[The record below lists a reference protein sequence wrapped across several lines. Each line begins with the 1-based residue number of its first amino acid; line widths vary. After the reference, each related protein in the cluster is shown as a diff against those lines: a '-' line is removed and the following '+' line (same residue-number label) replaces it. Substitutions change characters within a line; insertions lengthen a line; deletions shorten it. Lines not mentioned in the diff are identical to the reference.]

1 MQTRYRVSAA
11 ALIAGAGLTVGSADA
26 ATMPFSLS
34 ATGDGFDSQTISFAK
49 FDSSLG
55 TLSGVTFSLTSSE
68 TLKSGFSLTGGE
80 GGSGSASM
88 SVSFEINGPGIV
100 GPTLFSGLG
109 GATSSCT
116 DTVLPA
122 DCTNLVNDTTTNP
135 SFTSP
140 FLVPLADLG
149 NYAGGGTFDV
159 VLDMDLFD
167 VGVVSC
173 IPARSV
179 PPTCSATAEATWSG
193 ELEVTF
199 LFTPNPGGPP
209 RVPEPGTLGV
219 LAFSLAGLIAVARRR
234 RLPSA

>member
-1 MQTRYRVSAA
+1 MQVGSRISAA
-11 ALIAGAGLTVGSADA
+11 ALIAGAGLTIGGANA
-26 ATMPFSLS
+26 EIMPFSLA
-34 ATGDGFDSQTISFAK
+34 ATDNGLDTQTLSFAK
-49 FDSSLG
+49 FDASLG
-55 TLSGVTFSLTSSE
+55 TLTGVSFSLSSSD
-68 TLKSGFSLTGGE
+68 TLKSSVHLTGGE
-80 GGSGSASM
+80 GGTGNASM
-88 SVSFEINGPGIV
+88 SVSFDITGPGSA
-100 GPTLFSGLG
+100 TLFSGLG

-116 DTVLPA
+116 DTTFPI

-149 NYAGGGTFDV
+149 NYVGAGMFDV

-173 IPARSV
+173 ITAV
-179 PPTCSATAEATWSG
+179 TAAPTCTATAEATWSG

-199 LFTPNPGGPP
+199 LFTPNPGDPP
-209 RVPEPGTLGV
+209 SVPEPGSLGV

-234 RLPSA
+234 RSPAA